1 MPSNGQTNIFNVGT
15 VAPQIAA
22 FFGDNNLYSSNTQ
35 TNPTYASAITLDTT
49 AANTFFL
56 TTTSAVGNTTVT
68 PGTINPAG
76 QQIQIVITGD
86 ASLYSTNTQMNPTYA
101 STIAIDT
108 TAANNFFLT
117 TTSAVGNTTLTPG
130 TINPAGQQIQIV
142 ITGDASAI
150 RTITFGTGFLAT
162 GTLATVVSK
171 TSVIDFTS
179 NGTAYVE
186 TGRQTTGV

>member
-1 MPSNGQTNIFNVGT
+1 MPSNGQTNIFNLGT

-22 FFGDNNLYSSNTQ
+22 FF
-35 TNPTYASAITLDTT
+35 
-49 AANTFFL
+49 
-56 TTTSAVGNTTVT
+56 
-68 PGTINPAG
+68 
-76 QQIQIVITGD
+76 GD

-117 TTSAVGNTTLTPG
+117 TTSAVGNATITSPN
-130 TINPAGQQIQIV
+130 INPQGQQIQIV

-162 GTLATVVSK
+162 GTLSTVVSK

>member
-1 MPSNGQTNIFNVGT
+1 MPSNGQTNIFNLGT

-22 FFGDNNLYSSNTQ
+22 FF
-35 TNPTYASAITLDTT
+35 
-49 AANTFFL
+49 
-56 TTTSAVGNTTVT
+56 
-68 PGTINPAG
+68 
-76 QQIQIVITGD
+76 GD

-117 TTSAVGNTTLTPG
+117 TTSAVGNATITSPN
-130 TINPAGQQIQIV
+130 INPQGQQIQIV

>member
-1 MPSNGQTNIFNVGT
+1 MPSNGQTNIFNLGT

-22 FFGDNNLYSSNTQ
+22 FF
-35 TNPTYASAITLDTT
+35 
-49 AANTFFL
+49 
-56 TTTSAVGNTTVT
+56 
-68 PGTINPAG
+68 
-76 QQIQIVITGD
+76 GD

-117 TTSAVGNTTLTPG
+117 TTSAVGNATITSPN
-130 TINPAGQQIQIV
+130 INPQGQQIQIV

-171 TSVIDFTS
+171 TSVVDFTS

>member
-1 MPSNGQTNIFNVGT
+1 MPSNGQTNIFNLGS

-22 FFGDNNLYSSNTQ
+22 FF
-35 TNPTYASAITLDTT
+35 
-49 AANTFFL
+49 
-56 TTTSAVGNTTVT
+56 
-68 PGTINPAG
+68 
-76 QQIQIVITGD
+76 GD

-101 STIAIDT
+101 SSIAIDT
-108 TAANNFFLT
+108 TAANNFFIT
-117 TTSAVGNTTLTPG
+117 TTSAVGNATITSPN
-130 TINPAGQQIQIV
+130 INPQGQQIQIV

-171 TSVIDFTS
+171 TSVVDFTS

-186 TGRQTTGV
+186 TGRQSTGV

>member
-1 MPSNGQTNIFNVGT
+1 MPSNGQTNIFNLGS

-22 FFGDNNLYSSNTQ
+22 FF
-35 TNPTYASAITLDTT
+35 
-49 AANTFFL
+49 
-56 TTTSAVGNTTVT
+56 
-68 PGTINPAG
+68 
-76 QQIQIVITGD
+76 GD

-101 STIAIDT
+101 SSIAIDT
-108 TAANNFFLT
+108 TAANNFFIT
-117 TTSAVGNTTLTPG
+117 TTSAVGNATITSPN
-130 TINPAGQQIQIV
+130 INPAGQQIQIV

-179 NGTAYVE
+179 NGTVYVE
-186 TGRQTTGV
+186 TGRQSTGV

>member
-56 TTTSAVGNTTVT
+56 TTTSAVGNTT
-68 PGTINPAG
+68 
-76 QQIQIVITGD
+76 
-86 ASLYSTNTQMNPTYA
+86 
-101 STIAIDT
+101 
-108 TAANNFFLT
+108 
-117 TTSAVGNTTLTPG
+117 LTPG

-142 ITGDASAI
+142 ITGDSSAI

-179 NGTAYVE
+179 NGTVYVE

>member
-1 MPSNGQTNIFNVGT
+1 MPSNGQTNIFNLGS

-22 FFGDNNLYSSNTQ
+22 FF
-35 TNPTYASAITLDTT
+35 
-49 AANTFFL
+49 
-56 TTTSAVGNTTVT
+56 
-68 PGTINPAG
+68 
-76 QQIQIVITGD
+76 GD

-108 TAANNFFLT
+108 TAANNFFIT
-117 TTSAVGNTTLTPG
+117 TTSAVGNATITSPN
-130 TINPAGQQIQIV
+130 INPQGQQIQIV

-171 TSVIDFTS
+171 TSVVDFTS
-179 NGTAYVE
+179 NGTVYVE
-186 TGRQTTGV
+186 TGRQSTGV

>member
-1 MPSNGQTNIFNVGT
+1 MPSNGQTNIFNLGS

-22 FFGDNNLYSSNTQ
+22 FFGDS
-35 TNPTYASAITLDTT
+35 
-49 AANTFFL
+49 
-56 TTTSAVGNTTVT
+56 
-68 PGTINPAG
+68 
-76 QQIQIVITGD
+76 
-86 ASLYSTNTQMNPTYA
+86 SLYSTNTQMNPTYA

-117 TTSAVGNTTLTPG
+117 TTSAVGNATITSPN
-130 TINPAGQQIQIV
+130 INPAGQQIQIV
-142 ITGDASAI
+142 ITGDSSAI

-171 TSVIDFTS
+171 TCAIDFTS